1 MELGMA
7 DTIMPEAAEDRD
19 GVRYCDPRGCFA
31 TIYALAFFVNAL
43 VNFTDNAIAE
53 ALPKVERANALLS
66 EQPGW
71 VLGQCAR
78 LVCRALLGV
87 LKIFRHEYATGAWQL
102 LNALWT
108 MRGLNVDSMLVA
120 DGVDAQ
126 ELRGVALLALGC
138 LHIFGPMAKSFIP
151 SWATGRLD
159 RASVSTGIERL
170 RTLYD
175 EDGLYAPLALAV
187 MVIEKF
193 LLKRVLSFA
202 PLTQE
207 DVSGIE
213 SKVDEFD
220 ARYPGSFM
228 GIMLRIPI
236 LNHYQQT
243 FEATALVA
251 CYRTSPEAQNVA
263 PAILLSL
270 TTYNTR

>member
-1 MELGMA
+1 MPSRAHVGVSWRECDPMVDVEPPTPKELA
-7 DTIMPEAAEDRD
+7 AIAAAIKAAEAIGERKSGPEWLLFDSAEQYD
-19 GVRYCDPRGCFA
+19 GLERLIV
-31 TIYALAFFVNAL
+31 
-43 VNFTDNAIAE
+43 IA
-53 ALPKVERANALLS
+53 V
-66 EQPGW
+66 
-71 VLGQCAR
+71 
-78 LVCRALLGV
+78 
-87 LKIFRHEYATGAWQL
+87 
-102 LNALWT
+102 
-108 MRGLNVDSMLVA
+108 GLDALVA

-220 ARYPGSFM
+220 ARCPGSFM